1 MERGF
6 YSVAAGM
13 LTGQKVV
20 DVISNNVANVNTAGF
35 KSQSTL
41 QKSFGEYLLSRISSL
56 SNIAKDNIGTGYYM
70 TVNSGQTTDFSQG
83 SLEQT
88 GRTVD
93 MAIQGEGFFVVQS
106 DAYGQVLTRNGQ
118 FEINATGNLILPG
131 VGNVLN
137 SNGQPVTLNG
147 SDFSLSSDGRILE
160 NGVATQS
167 LYIAN
172 VGNKNDLKQVGTG
185 FFQTQNG
192 FQAAGQNTFTTV
204 QGSIEK
210 ANTDM
215 TTEMSQIISRQNNFQ
230 SCSQVLKIYDRINE
244 ISANQV
250 GKIG

>member
-1 MERGF
+1 MDRGF

-106 DAYGQVLTRNGQ
+106 DASV
-118 FEINATGNLILPG
+118 
-131 VGNVLN
+131 
-137 SNGQPVTLNG
+137 S
-147 SDFSLSSDGRILE
+147 
-160 NGVATQS
+160 
-167 LYIAN
+167 
-172 VGNKNDLKQVGTG
+172 
-185 FFQTQNG
+185 
-192 FQAAGQNTFTTV
+192 
-204 QGSIEK
+204 
-210 ANTDM
+210 
-215 TTEMSQIISRQNNFQ
+215 
-230 SCSQVLKIYDRINE
+230 
-244 ISANQV
+244 
-250 GKIG
+250 